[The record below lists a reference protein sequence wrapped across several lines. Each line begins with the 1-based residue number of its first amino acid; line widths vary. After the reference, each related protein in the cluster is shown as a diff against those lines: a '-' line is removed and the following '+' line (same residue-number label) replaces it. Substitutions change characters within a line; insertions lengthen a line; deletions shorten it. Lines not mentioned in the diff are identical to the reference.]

1 MTPRR
6 IVLTTFG
13 SFGDLHPYVAIAL
26 ELKSRSHAPVLA
38 TTANYREKI
47 EALGVAFHAIR
58 PDLADV
64 IARPET
70 MRRVMDLKKGSE
82 VVVRELTMPHVRET
96 YDDLAVVCDGAD
108 VVVGHPLTFTARLVS
123 EKTGIPWVSAVMAPL
138 SFFSA
143 TDPPAIPAAEFLQK
157 AKVLGPWFHR
167 AVFRLARINVG
178 RWCAP
183 WHRLRADLGLPPTRD
198 NALFE
203 GQHSPRLVLAL
214 FSGQLGRMQP
224 DWPPQTVV
232 TGFPFFD
239 ADGDDDLDPALAR
252 FLGEGT
258 PPVVFT
264 LGSSAVKDAGRFYEE
279 GAAAAAR
286 AGRRAVLLVGK
297 DTDNRPRTLPPGVAA
312 FDYAPY
318 SKLFP
323 RAAAI
328 VHQGGVGTTGQA
340 MRSGRPMIVMPY
352 AHDQPDNA
360 ARVTRLGIA
369 RTIPR
374 ARFTAERA
382 AREIDIL
389 LGDPTYAARAVDVG
403 IAVSFENGAR
413 AAADAIERVISS
425 AR

>member
-26 ELKSRSHAPVLA
+26 ELKARGEAPVVA
-38 TTANYREKI
+38 TTPNYREKV
-47 EALGVAFHAIR
+47 EALGVEFRGLR

-64 IARPET
+64 VSRPET

-82 VVVRELTMPHVRET
+82 VVVRELAMPYLRET
-96 YDDLAVVCDGAD
+96 YEDLAAVCDGAD

-143 TDPPAIPAAEFLQK
+143 IDPPAIPAAEFLQK
-157 AKVLGPWFHR
+157 AKALGPWFHR
-167 AVFRLARINVG
+167 AIFRLARWNVG
-178 RWCAP
+178 RWCEP
-183 WHRLRADLGLPPTRD
+183 LHRLRADLGLPPARD

-214 FSGQLGRMQP
+214 FSAQLARMQA

-239 ADGDDDLDPALAR
+239 EDGDADLDPALAR
-252 FLGEGT
+252 FLADG
-258 PPVVFT
+258 PPPLVFT

-279 GAAAAAR
+279 GAEAAAR
-286 AGRRAVLLVGK
+286 TGRRAVLLVGK

-340 MRSGRPMIVMPY
+340 MRAGRPMIVMPY

-374 ARFTAERA
+374 TQFTAERA
-382 AREIDIL
+382 AREIETL
-389 LGDPTYAARAVDVG
+389 LGDPSYAARAVDVG
-403 IAVSFENGAR
+403 LAVSFENGAR